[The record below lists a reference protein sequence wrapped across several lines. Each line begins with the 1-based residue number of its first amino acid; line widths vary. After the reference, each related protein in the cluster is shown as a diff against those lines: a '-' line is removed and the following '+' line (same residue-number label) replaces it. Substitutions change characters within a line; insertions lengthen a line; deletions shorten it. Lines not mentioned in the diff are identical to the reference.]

1 MEIEKMDNVCI
12 SVNNLEEAIK
22 LYSSVLDTQFIILN
36 TKVEKNVSQH
46 GNAVAEASRIRMAM
60 DTKGYLELVEYTPPV
75 QKEGL
80 RNIHFKVKDI
90 EKAKD
95 EMRKKGLRLML
106 NARVGGLKEAI
117 YHPDDMFG
125 VRFCLV
131 EYNAPTM
138 VEACQQQ
145 DLTEPTQ

>member
-22 LYSSVLDTQFIILN
+22 LYSSLLDTKFIILD
-36 TKVEKNVSQH
+36 TKVEKNVSKH
-46 GNAVAEASRIRMAM
+46 GNSAAELARIRIAM

-80 RNIHFKVKDI
+80 RNIHFKVRDL
-90 EKAKD
+90 EKAKA
-95 EMRKKGLRLML
+95 EMKKKGLRLMVD
-106 NARVGGLKEAI
+106 ARVGGLKEAI
-117 YHPDDMFG
+117 FHPDDMFG

-131 EYNAPTM
+131 EYDAPTM
-138 VEACQQQ
+138 VEACQQKRVGK
-145 DLTEPTQ
+145 